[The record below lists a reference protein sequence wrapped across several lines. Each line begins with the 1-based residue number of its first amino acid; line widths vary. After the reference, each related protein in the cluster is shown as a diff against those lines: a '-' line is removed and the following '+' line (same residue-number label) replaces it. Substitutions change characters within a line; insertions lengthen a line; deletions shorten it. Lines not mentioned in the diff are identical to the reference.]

1 MIRSD
6 RHARRRMKWR
16 GISEEE
22 ALAVLAGPDETQASE
37 FGRLNALKTID
48 GRRIKIVFRQDGE
61 DILVISALVKSRG
74 GSRED

>member
-1 MIRSD
+1 MIRFD

-22 ALAVLAGPDETQASE
+22 ALAVLADPDETQVSE
-37 FGRLNALKTID
+37 FGRLNALKTVS
-48 GRRIKIVFRQDGE
+48 GRKIKVVFRQEGD

>member
-1 MIRSD
+1 MIRFD

-22 ALAVLAGPDETQASE
+22 ALAVLSEPDETQE
-37 FGRLNALKTID
+37 TGFGRVNALKTMD
-48 GRRIKIVFRQDGE
+48 GRRLKVVFRREGD
-61 DILVISALVKSRG
+61 DVLVISALVKSRG